1 MGSSELGYPIRRW
14 DDLSIMRQYSAYE
27 GLLCTREP
35 RFRRAFDDLEREW
48 EDENDGPTQSI
59 IYLSQALAL
68 TAKHAGVTLFH
79 MCSPKSKCKPRDG
92 EYTGNSKR
100 AFGMA

>member
-1 MGSSELGYPIRRW
+1 
-14 DDLSIMRQYSAYE
+14 MRQYPAYE
-27 GLLCTREP
+27 DLLCTREP
-35 RFRRAFDDLEREW
+35 LMIMGVEW
-48 EDENDGPTQSI
+48 EDEGDEPVQNV

-68 TAKHAGVTLFH
+68 TAKHAGITLFH

>member
-1 MGSSELGYPIRRW
+1 MGSSELGYPFRSW
-14 DDLSIMRQYSAYE
+14 DDLSIMRQYPAYE
-27 GLLCTREP
+27 DLLCTREP
-35 RFRRAFDDLEREW
+35 LMIMGVEW
-48 EDENDGPTQSI
+48 GDEGDELVQNV

-68 TAKHAGVTLFH
+68 TAKHAGITLFH